1 MAQQDQVPVLNFT
14 RPSLENTSKAIVK
27 HDIDGNFE
35 LNKGTVRLVQNTCQ
49 YIDTSRKF
57 IEKFF
62 SSRKTKE
69 LRRKIAK
76 FTQKDSESLPQAWES
91 TLRNSRELEKMPL
104 KNKRADAELVPA
116 KRTETKQKVAEQ
128 PVYINISLVELL
140 QEVLEYAKYIKNV
153 VAIKRHFMEFKAV
166 ALTEECSSRVR
177 DMIPPKL
184 KDPGSFTILI
194 IGNIE
199 VGLALCDL
207 GASIN
212 LMPTSVLRILGL
224 GEPRPTTVTLQLVD
238 RSLAY
243 PDGIIKDVLVKVG
256 PFILPVDYIIL
267 DYEADENVP
276 LIMGRGFLATVDAV
290 IRVRDMKISMTVDGQ
305 EATFDVFKETKLP
318 PYYEELNMVTVVE
331 PELIHAELDHFLATR
346 DPLEIALVYYEQ
358 LVEDEKVERVLRVL
372 RDRIQS
378 LGWTI
383 ADIRGINSPFCMH
396 KILLEED
403 SRPSV
408 ENRRSR
414 NPVIKE
420 VVKKKVIKW
429 LDACFYRRFI
439 KEFSKIPNSIC
450 KLLEKDMKFLFNE
463 ACLKAFDELKLRLVT
478 APIIIAP
485 DWTLSFVL
493 MCDAR
498 DFAVGVV
505 LSQKRD
511 KIFHP
516 IYNASKTLDAAQ
528 INYTI
533 TEKELLVAAY
543 AFVKFQ
549 SYLVGTKD
557 AKPRLICWVLLLQE
571 FDIEILDRKG
581 TENKIANHL
590 SRLEDREHV
599 DPYDSDDKEKFERER
614 WRGR

>member
-1 MAQQDQVPVLNFT
+1 MV
-14 RPSLENTSKAIVK
+14 
-27 HDIDGNFE
+27 
-35 LNKGTVRLVQNTCQ
+35 
-49 YIDTSRKF
+49 
-57 IEKFF
+57 
-62 SSRKTKE
+62 
-69 LRRKIAK
+69 
-76 FTQKDSESLPQAWES
+76 
-91 TLRNSRELEKMPL
+91 PL
-104 KNKRADAELVPA
+104 KNKRTDVERVPA

-128 PVYINISLVELL
+128 PVIVVARPPLPLSKRLHKQKVYINTFLVELL
-140 QEVLEYAKYIKNV
+140 QEVPEYAKYIKNG
-153 VAIKRHFMEFKAV
+153 VAIKRHLTEFEAV

-177 DMIPPKL
+177 GKIPPKL

-199 VGLALCDL
+199 VRLALCDL

-212 LMPTSVLRILGL
+212 LMPTFVLRMLGL

-256 PFILPVDYIIL
+256 SFILPIDYIIL
-267 DYEADENVP
+267 DYEADKNVP
-276 LIMGRGFLATVDAV
+276 LIMRRGFLATVDAV

-318 PYYEELNMVTVVE
+318 PYYEELKMVTIVE

-346 DPLEIALVYYEQ
+346 DPLEIALVYYEE

-372 RDRIQS
+372 RDRIQA
-378 LGWTI
+378 LEWTI
-383 ADIRGINSPFCMH
+383 ADIRGINNSFCMH
-396 KILLEED
+396 NILLEED
-403 SRPSV
+403 SWPSV
-408 ENRRSR
+408 ENRRSL

-420 VVKKKVIKW
+420 VLKKEVIKW
-429 LDACFYRRFI
+429 LDACFYRRYI
-439 KEFSKIPNSIC
+439 KEFSKIPNPIY
-450 KLLEKDMKFLFNE
+450 KLLEKNLKFVFNE

-493 MCDAR
+493 MCDAC
-498 DFAVGVV
+498 DFAVGVF
-505 LSQKRD
+505 LSHKRD

-516 IYNASKTLDAAQ
+516 IYYASKTLDAAQ

-549 SYLVGTKD
+549 SYLVGTK
-557 AKPRLICWVLLLQE
+557 
-571 FDIEILDRKG
+571 ILDRKG
-581 TENKIANHL
+581 TEKKIANHL
-590 SRLEDREHV
+590 SKLEDREHV
-599 DPYDSDDKEKFERER
+599 DPYDNDDKEKFEPADGEDDDTVMMSSP
-614 WRGR
+614 